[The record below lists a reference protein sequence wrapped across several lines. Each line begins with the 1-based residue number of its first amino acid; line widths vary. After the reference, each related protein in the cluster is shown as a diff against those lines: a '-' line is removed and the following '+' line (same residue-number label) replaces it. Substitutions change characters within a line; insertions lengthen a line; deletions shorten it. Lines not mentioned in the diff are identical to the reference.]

1 MNKRDQNDT
10 TSWNLYEFMQ
20 AALIMVQYHKLAIVI
35 DSLNVKL
42 RCGGINCNGKRNSN
56 NGNNIS
62 PGDKNITT
70 DEIIY
75 DDVNKAIMST
85 LNSGIKDIL
94 LKNLEILNI
103 DESVNVSSSSEK
115 IKDKLFEEENESESD
130 SITAKHSK
138 KILVDQDEKEN
149 LGTST
154 QTEAKL
160 HECQPVDSTLDFD
173 KHVNKY
179 CNIYHDFDAHGDEFH
194 SYLEFNWSD
203 HGYYILKNLFPNGI
217 DCFNQEIEYITGLT
231 TNSLGEE
238 NRQLNTF
245 PIRYAI
251 SCYIEKILG
260 YVHEDYDY
268 ANVNKLLV
276 VHYKKFIK
284 NVACYPQRLTKE
296 DFNMM
301 NYAFNNEEILH
312 IILLVATVKS
322 RTQLTYLANNLNEV
336 IKAID

>member
-10 TSWNLYEFMQ
+10 TSWNLNEFMQ
-20 AALIMVQYHKLAIVI
+20 AALIMVQYHKLAIII

-42 RCGGINCNGKRNSN
+42 RCKGINSNKKRNSEN
-56 NGNNIS
+56 SSNIS
-62 PGDKNITT
+62 PDDKNSKTS
-70 DEIIY
+70 EIITGEK
-75 DDVNKAIMST
+75 NSPLS
-85 LNSGIKDIL
+85 LNNGIKDVL

-103 DESVNVSSSSEK
+103 DESLKMNSSSEK
-115 IKDKLFEEENESESD
+115 IKEKLFFE
-130 SITAKHSK
+130 
-138 KILVDQDEKEN
+138 EKESIIN
-149 LGTST
+149 SFKDIDIINPN
-154 QTEAKL
+154 QEEVEASIQPDSKL
-160 HECQPVDSTLDFD
+160 ECQSFD
-173 KHVNKY
+173 KTIDYDKHLNKY
-179 CNIYHDFDAHGDEFH
+179 CKIYHDFDAHGDEFH

-203 HGYYILKNLFPNGI
+203 HGFYILKNLFPNGI
-217 DCFNQEIEYITGLT
+217 NCFNQEIEYILGLT
-231 TNSLGEE
+231 TNSLGDE

-284 NVACYPQRLTKE
+284 NVACYPQRLSQE

-301 NYAFNNEEILH
+301 NYAFNHEEILH

-322 RTQLTYLANNLNEV
+322 RTQLTYLANNLNEF
-336 IKAID
+336 IKGID